1 VTDASFVCQCGRVFI
16 VGPGKHVCRTCGTVH
31 YYQVSQAEIEAK
43 RAERLERVR
52 TTVANQRKLI
62 SAVKA
67 RSNGLAYGD
76 AMAYFADLAVKYGST
91 LASDLTSI
99 LYACGCT
106 KAVAIESLNK
116 QGWPEF
122 TGPS

>member
-1 VTDASFVCQCGRVFI
+1 MSFVCQCGRVFI
-16 VGPGKHVCRTCGTVH
+16 VGSGKHVCRTCGTVH
-31 YYQVSQAEIEAK
+31 YYQVTQAEIEAK
-43 RAERLERVR
+43 RIEKLERIR
-52 TTVANQRKLI
+52 SAVAKQRKLI

-67 RSNGLAYGD
+67 RSNGLAYGE
-76 AMAYFADLAVKYGST
+76 ALAYFADLAVRYNSK

-106 KAVAIESLNK
+106 RSVAIDNLNQ
-116 QGWPEF
+116 QGWP